1 MGLGVLPSR
10 PSPRLPVPPV
20 ITGTPSPQAHTHTHT
35 HTRAHT
41 PASISIGRAATRWP
55 SQDQCPGSCQSLP
68 SPLFWMPGLQP
79 LGLWSPHL
87 PQPRVT
93 KQVHFLHREAT
104 LWNKCPFFAT
114 LSHAGRPT
122 LEEAQGHVV
131 WPRSQ
136 QIGGKPGPTFLA
148 PTSRPLPWPL
158 LCGLWGAELAPA
170 LLAGWSGLTWKLS
183 DPWTPGLV
191 VGKTKGINTLKLSHA
206 GSCSFFTICC
216 GSVTQSRPTPRDLMD
231 CSTPGFLVPLYLPE
245 FAQTHVH

>member
-35 HTRAHT
+35 RVHT

-55 SQDQCPGSCQSLP
+55 SQDHCPGSCRSLP

-79 LGLWSPHL
+79 LGLWSSHL

-114 LSHAGRPT
+114 LSMQADQPWKRLRDMWFG
-122 LEEAQGHVV
+122 
-131 WPRSQ
+131 
-136 QIGGKPGPTFLA
+136 PGPSKLVA
-148 PTSRPLPWPL
+148 NQALPSRLPLPGPS
-158 LCGLWGAELAPA
+158 CGLSSAASGGLSSPQPC
-170 LLAGWSGLTWKLS
+170 LLGGLGSPGNSLS
-183 DPWTPGLV
+183 PGLL
-191 VGKTKGINTLKLSHA
+191 GWLWA
-206 GSCSFFTICC
+206 
-216 GSVTQSRPTPRDLMD
+216 RPK
-231 CSTPGFLVPLYLPE
+231 V
-245 FAQTHVH
+245 